1 MHIDHGWWRVAL
13 RDEQDRLLRLAR
25 TQRELARLLEAKL
38 ISGTHRL
45 SQLEHTRAGI
55 LSSLDRDGGA
65 GLVLYAATMRR
76 LMDIGVAVKS
86 VEVEIAEHNRTLLNV
101 RLRQEAWHVVM
112 NATRESAY
120 GCKPTIR
127 PRCRRNAECGSGS
140 TQRCNCEVELGGREY
155 RGSVRFGV

>member
-13 RDEQDRLLRLAR
+13 RDEQVRLLRLAR

-65 GLVLYAATMRR
+65 GLVQYAATMRR

-101 RLRQEAWHVVM
+101 RLRQEVLTRLAEQVRVTDERKAMEGEALEASIGIHRK
-112 NATRESAY
+112 AT
-120 GCKPTIR
+120 GKH
-127 PRCRRNAECGSGS
+127 GM
-140 TQRCNCEVELGGREY
+140 L
-155 RGSVRFGV
+155 

>member
-101 RLRQEAWHVVM
+101 RLRQEVLTRRAEQVRVTEERKAMEGEALEASIGMHRK
-112 NATRESAY
+112 AT
-120 GCKPTIR
+120 GKH
-127 PRCRRNAECGSGS
+127 GM
-140 TQRCNCEVELGGREY
+140 L
-155 RGSVRFGV
+155 

>member
-101 RLRQEAWHVVM
+101 RLRQEVLTRRAEQVRVTDERKAMEGEALEAAIGMHRK
-112 NATRESAY
+112 AT
-120 GCKPTIR
+120 GKH
-127 PRCRRNAECGSGS
+127 GM
-140 TQRCNCEVELGGREY
+140 L
-155 RGSVRFGV
+155 

>member
-1 MHIDHGWWRVAL
+1 M
-13 RDEQDRLLRLAR
+13 
-25 TQRELARLLEAKL
+25 
-38 ISGTHRL
+38 SGTHRL

-101 RLRQEAWHVVM
+101 RLRQEVLTRRAEQVRVTDERKAMEGEALEASIGMHRK
-112 NATRESAY
+112 AT
-120 GCKPTIR
+120 GKH
-127 PRCRRNAECGSGS
+127 GM
-140 TQRCNCEVELGGREY
+140 L
-155 RGSVRFGV
+155 